1 MGRQPKP
8 NSAEAAALATLLGLP
23 VDGVVLRQA
32 SEPVVGQVVSAGAH
46 LFAMVNPRSS
56 GVGAIVECVTAAKLL
71 AKKIGKRA
79 IPLVVVPFMSDVG
92 RRACEDAGVSWFD
105 LSGNGHILGPG
116 LRVIIDGRPNRFLRP
131 GRPAS
136 LFAPK
141 SARVIRWL
149 LMNPGKAITQR
160 EISRATNM
168 TEGFVSR
175 IATRLEQ
182 EAYIAREPSGALRLR
197 NPELVLDVWRQEYQ
211 FAKHSLVEGHIAAR
225 SGDALARFLGNQMVE
240 EGIEHAATGLAA
252 AWQYNRFAA
261 FRIAT
266 FFLKE
271 PLSSA
276 ARDKLGFREEP
287 RGANVW
293 LVVPNDEGVFLGA
306 AEQDGIVCVHPLQV
320 YLDLKAHPERAVEA
334 AERLR
339 SEQLNWKQHG

>member
-1 MGRQPKP
+1 MAG
-8 NSAEAAALATLLGLP
+8 LATLLGIP
-23 VDGVVLRQA
+23 VTEVAAGKAQ
-32 SEPVVGQVVSAGAH
+32 EPDIGQLASAGTH
-46 LFAMVNPRSS
+46 RFAMVNPRSS
-56 GVGAIVECVTAAKLL
+56 GVGAIVEGVSAAKLL
-71 AKKIGKRA
+71 AKKVGKRA

-116 LRVIIDGRPNRFLRP
+116 LRVIIDGRPNQFLRP

-182 EAYIAREPSGALRLR
+182 EAYVVREAGGALRLK
-197 NPELVLDVWRQEYQ
+197 NPELVLDAWRQEYQ
-211 FAKHSLVEGHIAAR
+211 FAKHNLVEGHIAAR
-225 SGDALARFLGNQMVE
+225 SGDALARFLGDQMAE

-271 PLSSA
+271 PLSPA
-276 ARDKLGFREEP
+276 ASEKLGFREEP

-293 LVVPNDEGVFLGA
+293 LVVPNDQGVFLGA
-306 AEQDGIVCVHPLQV
+306 ADQDGIVCAHPLQV
-320 YLDLKAHPERAVEA
+320 YLDLKAHPERAAEA

-339 SEQLNWKQHG
+339 SERLNWK